1 MEIEQLCQCSKVSY
15 SRKPPGDIC
24 TDPKAVIYI
33 FRHSLSHTCTHRD
46 GPKYTYLQ
54 RISDVEVCFHCS
66 VWRRQREDPCSI
78 WTWHI
83 QCIYLAT
90 LHYLKYLICCTLSF
104 SPNGYFYVKCT
115 FLTIMSYNLVAK
127 DNFLPHVTEY
137 LSFKL
142 NEVSDHSPIMWKC
155 T

>member
-1 MEIEQLCQCSKVSY
+1 MHRPESSDIHIQAQSF
-15 SRKPPGDIC
+15 SR
-24 TDPKAVIYI
+24 
-33 FRHSLSHTCTHRD
+33 TCTHRD

-54 RISDVEVCFHCS
+54 RIPNVEVCFHCS
-66 VWRRQREDPCSI
+66 VWRRQRRSCSI

-104 SPNGYFYVKCT
+104 SPNGYSYVKCT
-115 FLTIMSYNLVAK
+115 FLTIMSYHLVAK

-142 NEVSDHSPIMWKC
+142 NQVSDHSPIM
-155 T
+155 

>member
-1 MEIEQLCQCSKVSY
+1 MSVFKGFIFQKTTWRHLHRPESSDIHIQAQSFLHMHTQRWTKIHIPAKDSKCGSMF
-15 SRKPPGDIC
+15 PLFC
-24 TDPKAVIYI
+24 LA
-33 FRHSLSHTCTHRD
+33 
-46 GPKYTYLQ
+46 Q
-54 RISDVEVCFHCS
+54 AE
-66 VWRRQREDPCSI
+66 RRSCSI

-142 NEVSDHSPIMWKC
+142 NEVSDHYPIMWKC